1 MIFQPFRTLPS
12 TCCSTSCSTFVD
24 IAIDKSKEQEGE
36 CFLPASC
43 LSGKWGKGGIGGRNL
58 SQTNEGE
65 LQLAFFAFERIADDE
80 ERESLCLLCVEERE
94 DRGGNNPFFSSKLFF
109 VCEEALLLRSFLPMM
124 HVFPFRSHGRRAPPC
139 SPLPSFV
146 PPRPPPIE
154 GRFTMCTWRNPLS

>member
-43 LSGKWGKGGIGGRNL
+43 LSGKWGKGGMGGRNL

-94 DRGGNNPFFSSKLFF
+94 DRGGNNPFFPPNFF
-109 VCEEALLLRSFLPMM
+109 LCVEALLLLLPS
-124 HVFPFRSHGRRAPPC
+124 HDACFPVPLSRAAGPTLL
-139 SPLPSFV
+139 SSLLSFV

-154 GRFTMCTWRNPLS
+154 GRFTLCTWRNPLS